1 MRVICL
7 VPSLTETL
15 LEAGVQVVGRTRY
28 CIHPESLV
36 PSIPAIGGTKDLN
49 WDRFMELKPDLLILD
64 REENLPFM
72 KEMDEVP
79 LAQRPQVLVSHVV
92 SLHSMASLA
101 GDLIA
106 LFPGN
111 VFFHRFLERWL
122 KVIEAPPAVWDWKRI
137 PGAETQWN
145 TKEKSHLGATDE
157 PSPQPEELLYLIWR
171 KPWMA
176 VSTETFIADVIA
188 KLGGGAYLKFIETA
202 YPEKKYPQ
210 LSESDF
216 TRPHSFSLFS
226 SEPYPF
232 RKYGEELKKW
242 APRGALVDGE
252 SYSWFGIRSLRFLE
266 AQLFQK

>member
-28 CIHPESLV
+28 CIHPASQVE
-36 PSIPAIGGTKDLN
+36 SIPAIGGTKDLN
-49 WDRFMELKPDLLILD
+49 WDRFMALAPDLLILD

-72 KEMDEVP
+72 KEMDAVP
-79 LAQRPQVLVSHVV
+79 LARRPQVLVSHVV

-111 VFFHRFLERWL
+111 VFFHQFLERWL
-122 KVIEAPPAVWDWKRI
+122 RVIEAPSAVWDWTKI
-137 PGAETQWN
+137 PGAVAPQWDLHETVSSGDAS
-145 TKEKSHLGATDE
+145 KGAET
-157 PSPQPEELLYLIWR
+157 EELLYLIWR

-188 KLGGGAYLKFIETA
+188 KLGGGDYLKFIQTA
-202 YPEKKYPQ
+202 YPEKKYPE
-210 LSESDF
+210 LSESDL

-232 RKYGEELKKW
+232 QKYGEELKKW
-242 APRGALVDGE
+242 APRGALIDGE

-266 AQLFQK
+266 AQLK